1 MTDQLTSSSDSQ
13 SRVIL
18 EMERKLNSDVFWRR
32 LWKKDK
38 FCAITT
44 AQYWDWLTY
53 IDVIRV
59 IIKLISYRTTISQSG
74 KS

>member
-1 MTDQLTSSSDSQ
+1 MTDQLTASSDSQ

-38 FCAITT
+38 FCSITT

-53 IDVIRV
+53 IDVNRV
-59 IIKLISYRTTISQSG
+59 IELISYRTTISLSG
-74 KS
+74 RS

>member
-1 MTDQLTSSSDSQ
+1 MTDQLTASSDSQ

-38 FCAITT
+38 FCSITT

-53 IDVIRV
+53 IDVNRV
-59 IIKLISYRTTISQSG
+59 IELITYRTTISLSG
-74 KS
+74 RS

>member
-1 MTDQLTSSSDSQ
+1 MTDQLTASSDSQ

-38 FCAITT
+38 FCSITT
-44 AQYWDWLTY
+44 AKYWDWLTY
-53 IDVIRV
+53 IDVNRV
-59 IIKLISYRTTISQSG
+59 IELILYRTTISLSG
-74 KS
+74 RS

>member
-1 MTDQLTSSSDSQ
+1 MTDQLTASSDSQ

-38 FCAITT
+38 FCSITT

-53 IDVIRV
+53 IDVNRV
-59 IIKLISYRTTISQSG
+59 IELISYRTTISPSG
-74 KS
+74 RS

>member
-1 MTDQLTSSSDSQ
+1 MTDQLTASSDSQ

-53 IDVIRV
+53 IDVNKV
-59 IIKLISYRTTISQSG
+59 IKLISYRMTISQSG

>member
-1 MTDQLTSSSDSQ
+1 MTDQLTASSDSQ

-38 FCAITT
+38 FCSITT

-53 IDVIRV
+53 IDVNRV
-59 IIKLISYRTTISQSG
+59 IEFILYRTTISLSG
-74 KS
+74 RS

>member
-1 MTDQLTSSSDSQ
+1 MTVQLTASSDSQ

-53 IDVIRV
+53 IDVIRL
-59 IIKLISYRTTISQSG
+59 IKLILPRTTISPNG